1 MKQRVLD
8 VPGLPIKTIADD
20 TNRALFDKSKGI
32 NPLEERA
39 DAHVLP
45 TSNRP
50 GFFSFV
56 MQLWIRSQFQEGRIM
71 HKSEVGTQ

>member
-8 VPGLPIKTIADD
+8 VPGLPIKTIVDD
-20 TNRALFDKSKGI
+20 TNRALFDKSRGI
-32 NPLEERA
+32 NPPDERA

-50 GFFSFV
+50 GFMFCYAAVDSV
-56 MQLWIRSQFQEGRIM
+56 AVPERTNYAQI
-71 HKSEVGTQ
+71 